1 MKFQKL
7 IPIPPKVPIAPI
19 KLDEITFTGPTIFLA
34 GRYNKYSRELSQT
47 PWVVGGKRLSDLS
60 VEEIIVRSILPY
72 FKVSESCVTFMSSGR
87 EDVDVRCLG
96 KGRPFVLEIMN
107 TTKTILDT
115 TLAKKMEAEVCQSGV
130 VSIRDVQL
138 VKR

>member
-1 MKFQKL
+1 M
-7 IPIPPKVPIAPI
+7 
-19 KLDEITFTGPTIFLA
+19 
-34 GRYNKYSRELSQT
+34 SQT
-47 PWVVGGKRLSDLS
+47 PWTVGGKRLSDLS
-60 VEEIIVRSILPY
+60 VEEIIVRSVLPH

-107 TTKTILDT
+107 ATKTILDV
-115 TLAKKMEAEVCQSGV
+115 TLAKEIETDVRKSGV

>member
-1 MKFQKL
+1 M
-7 IPIPPKVPIAPI
+7 
-19 KLDEITFTGPTIFLA
+19 
-34 GRYNKYSRELSQT
+34 SQT

-60 VEEIIVRSILPY
+60 VEEIIVSSILPY
-72 FKVSESCVTFMSSGR
+72 FKVSESCVTFMASGR